1 MIYIQMKKGIKR
13 TFLHPITG
21 SMTVETAMVLPLFLI
36 FFVNLAS
43 SIEMIRLHSNISF
56 ALWDTGKKIS
66 YYGSFLSEPLKSLDK
81 TGHNTSR
88 DEEDDGM
95 KTEEEKN
102 TAETLTGELGDL
114 VVSYT
119 YIKNKV
125 VEKLGND
132 YLESSP
138 ISGDISFWESDLF
151 KDDIVDIT
159 MTYKVSPPIMPEDLI
174 SFRMFNRYYAHLW
187 NGYDVSGEGKDKEE
201 DRIVY
206 ITKDSEV
213 YHTNVNCT
221 YLKLSVRPAA
231 YSSLGEER
239 NSDGGRYGRCLICG
253 WGAAPSVVYI
263 CDEGGKYHYSRNCFS
278 LRRSYTAVSLRSVR
292 NTHRPCSRCGGSHAI
307 LTFHNENWDDHLA
320 DLGCGA

>member
-1 MIYIQMKKGIKR
+1 MKIRQMINGIKR
-13 TFLHPITG
+13 TFLHPIKG
-21 SMTVETAMVLPLFLI
+21 SMTVETAMVLPLFLV

-66 YYGSFLSEPLKSLDK
+66 YYGSFLSNPIKSLGK
-81 TGHNTSR
+81 TGHNALTTG
-88 DEEDDGM
+88 DDSGLR
-95 KTEEEKN
+95 TEEEKDM
-102 TAETLTGELGDL
+102 ADTLLGELGDL
-114 VVSYT
+114 VISYT

-125 VEKLGND
+125 VDKLGND

-138 ISGDISFWESDLF
+138 LTGDISFWESDLF
-151 KDDIVDIT
+151 KDDVVDIT
-159 MTYKVSPPIMPEDLI
+159 MTYKVSPPIMPEELI
-174 SFRMFNRYYAHLW
+174 GFRMYNRYYAHIW
-187 NGYDVSGEGKDKEE
+187 NGYDVSGEGNEKED

-221 YLKLSVRPAA
+221 YLKLSVRPTA

-253 WGAAPSVVYI
+253 WGAAPAVVYI
-263 CDEGGKYHYSRNCFS
+263 CDEGGKYHYSRSCFT
-278 LRRSYTAVSLRSVR
+278 LRRSYSAVSLKSVR
-292 NTHRPCSRCGGSHAI
+292 NTHRPCSRCGGSHAV
-307 LTFHNENWDDHLA
+307 LTFHNENWNDYIA
-320 DLGCGA
+320 DLGSSA